1 MATVDDRSK
10 KKTVLNLV
18 AGAILLIALTG
29 FFVFAFAR
37 LRYNWEWDRLWEYR
51 NAVLK
56 GWGLT
61 VLISICALVLS
72 VVLGFLLVVA
82 QRCGIAV
89 IRIASKT
96 YVVAIRGTPLL
107 VQILIAYYVV
117 APVFLFNN
125 KTFVGILALALFSA
139 AYLAEIFRGGI
150 DSVAKTQVDAA
161 RAVGFVPHQ
170 IYRYVIIPQA
180 MRRVLPGVAGELV
193 NLIKNSSL
201 LMVIG
206 VEEFTHSTYGFFSA
220 TYKGFEGFLIM
231 GVGYLLLTLPVTYLT
246 YYLEKKFRYES

>member
-1 MATVDDRSK
+1 M
-10 KKTVLNLV
+10 V
-18 AGAILLIALTG
+18 AGAVLLIATVS
-29 FFVFAFAR
+29 FFAFAFAR
-37 LRYNWEWDRLWEYR
+37 LQYNWEWDRLWEYR
-51 NAVLK
+51 IAVLK

-61 VLISICALVLS
+61 IFISVCALVLS
-72 VVLGFLLVVA
+72 VVSGFLLVIAQKSSVA
-82 QRCGIAV
+82 V
-89 IRIASKT
+89 VRIAT
-96 YVVAIRGTPLL
+96 RAYVTTIRGTPLL

-117 APVFLFNN
+117 APVFGLHS
-125 KTFVGILALALFSA
+125 KTIVGILGLAMFSS

-161 RAVGFVPHQ
+161 RAVGFVPAQ

-206 VEEFTHSTYGFFSA
+206 VEEFTKSNYDFFSA
-220 TYKGFEGFLIM
+220 TYKGFEGFLLM

-246 YYLEKKFRYES
+246 HYLEKKFRYES